1 VKQRFRFFFDLWY
14 NRPFLR
20 RLEELT
26 TDPHRKYEIRC
37 PVHGF
42 IQIDDWERQI
52 IDQPAFQR
60 LRRIRQ
66 LAFTDLLYPAA
77 MHTRFEHSLGVM
89 HTATLLYDSIVQKS
103 GELLKQQLAYDQ
115 DGLARDRRLVRLAAL
130 LHDVGHAPFSHSSE
144 DLFPK
149 RGRGN
154 EKFTHEDYSAAIIR
168 NELRS
173 AIEDH
178 PLNGNTGF
186 KADNIAALIGKGTE
200 AGRAVF
206 WRDLIQGQMDADRM
220 DYLIRDS
227 HHIGVHYG
235 KFDLRRLILSVIAI
249 PRDKD
254 DRSPQLGIEEGGWHA
269 AEALVLAR
277 YFMFTQVY
285 FHKTRVAYDI
295 HLREAM
301 KTLLPLGRFP
311 KPEGAELKE
320 FLKWDD
326 WRILGLIGKGRAGEH
341 GRRII
346 ERNHFREIYH
356 TPEVCSDKDDR
367 ELRIVKAKLG
377 KFVVAQESAKKS
389 WYKTGNTDI
398 PVLSKVRR
406 PRVQP
411 LSKYSKAIEGMK
423 ENNQVLLYVDGA
435 DREEAEKR
443 IRKGRQQ
450 K

>member
-1 VKQRFRFFFDLWY
+1 M
-14 NRPFLR
+14 
-20 RLEELT
+20 T

-89 HTATLLYDSIVQKS
+89 HVASLVYDSIVQKS
-103 GELLKQQLAYDQ
+103 REVLEEHLTYTKE
-115 DGLARDRRLVRLAAL
+115 GLDRDRRLVRLAAL

-144 DLFPK
+144 DLFPDRE
-149 RGRGN
+149 RGGK
-154 EKFTHEDYSAAIIR
+154 KFAHDDYSAAIIR
-168 NELRS
+168 TELRS

-178 PLNGNTGF
+178 PLNENTGF
-186 KADNIAALIGKGTE
+186 DADNVAALIEGSAAAK
-200 AGRAVF
+200 RALF
-206 WRDLIQGQMDADRM
+206 WRDLINGQMDADRM

-227 HHIGVHYG
+227 HHIGVQYG
-235 KFDLRRLILSVIAI
+235 KFDLSRLISSVIAI
-249 PRDKD
+249 APDRENSQPR
-254 DRSPQLGIEEGGWHA
+254 PGIEEGGWHA

-301 KTLLPLGRFP
+301 KTLLPGGRFP
-311 KPEGAELKE
+311 KPTGTELKE

-326 WRILGLIGKGRAGEH
+326 WRVLGLIGKGKAGEH

-346 ERNHFREIYH
+346 ERNHYREIHH
-356 TPEVCSDKDDR
+356 TPEVCSDKDLR
-367 ELRIVKAKLG
+367 ELKAKRISLG
-377 KFVVAQESAKKS
+377 NLVVAEEPAKKS

-406 PRVQP
+406 PQVQP
-411 LSKYSKAIEGMK
+411 LSRYSMAIEGMK

-435 DREEAEKR
+435 DSEEAEKR

>member
-1 VKQRFRFFFDLWY
+1 
-14 NRPFLR
+14 
-20 RLEELT
+20 LT

-89 HTATLLYDSIVQKS
+89 HVASLVYDSIVQKS
-103 GELLKQQLAYDQ
+103 REVLEEHLTYTKE
-115 DGLARDRRLVRLAAL
+115 GLDRDRRLVRLAAL

-144 DLFPK
+144 DLFPDRE
-149 RGRGN
+149 RGGK
-154 EKFTHEDYSAAIIR
+154 KFAHDDYSAAIIR
-168 NELRS
+168 TELRS

-178 PLNGNTGF
+178 PLNENTGF
-186 KADNIAALIGKGTE
+186 DADNVAALIEGSAAAK
-200 AGRAVF
+200 RALF
-206 WRDLIQGQMDADRM
+206 WRDLINGQMDADRM

-227 HHIGVHYG
+227 HHIGVQYG
-235 KFDLRRLILSVIAI
+235 KFDLSRLISSVIAI
-249 PRDKD
+249 APDRENSQPR
-254 DRSPQLGIEEGGWHA
+254 PGIEEGGWHA

-301 KTLLPLGRFP
+301 KTLLPGGRFP
-311 KPEGAELKE
+311 KPTGTELKE

-326 WRILGLIGKGRAGEH
+326 WRVLGLIGKGKAGEH

-346 ERNHFREIYH
+346 ERNHYREIHH
-356 TPEVCSDKDDR
+356 TPEVCSDKDLR
-367 ELRIVKAKLG
+367 ELKAKRISLG
-377 KFVVAQESAKKS
+377 NLVVAEEPAKKS

-406 PRVQP
+406 PQVQP
-411 LSKYSKAIEGMK
+411 LSRYSMAIEGMK

-435 DREEAEKR
+435 DSEEAEKR